1 MNSENKEIP
10 VRENKKEGMVR
21 SISLDEGS
29 HSHSNHPLVNCD
41 NYHMNEK
48 KLKYFKN
55 VNKNKISILYS
66 LM

>member
-29 HSHSNHPLVNCD
+29 HSRSNHPLVNCD

-48 KLKYFKN
+48 N
-55 VNKNKISILYS
+55 
-66 LM
+66 